1 MLEKIKRMLEL
12 SDDSKDPIINDII
25 EIMSQY
31 VMSYC
36 GIDEI
41 PKQLEFIVVETSII
55 RYNRL
60 GAEGL
65 SSESIDVIKSDY
77 VADIMSNYYVAMDKY
92 MASMNENPSKRIRFF

>member
-1 MLEKIKRMLEL
+1 
-12 SDDSKDPIINDII
+12 
-25 EIMSQY
+25 MSSY

-36 GIDEI
+36 GINEI
-41 PKQLEFIVVETSII
+41 PKQLEFIIIETSII

-77 VADIMSNYYVAMDKY
+77 MADIMSNYYVAMDKY
-92 MASMNENPSKRIRFF
+92 MASINENPSKRIRFF